1 MAGRRS
7 QHDNVDP
14 GQFSAPHGS
23 DNAPDEHLRAA
34 EKTNLK
40 QTLTDEKASM
50 IPRRGDNPA
59 LADLKARREAA
70 AEQARAGAGS
80 TTAQGGDERAADVE
94 RTE

>member
-34 EKTNLK
+34 EKAHYK
-40 QTLTDEKASM
+40 QTLADEKEEL
-50 IPRRGDNPA
+50 IPRRGENPA

-70 AEQARAGAGS
+70 QAAEPNERAGH
-80 TTAQGGDERAADVE
+80 ERAGLARSPDAE
-94 RTE
+94 ATE